1 MLPSDALYNDTTNE
15 TLSIDD
21 ASPEETISNDKTACL
36 LNKPWK
42 VCEMVDWENV
52 LSGRKSLLHMER
64 EVQS

>member
-36 LNKPWK
+36 LNKP
-42 VCEMVDWENV
+42 
-52 LSGRKSLLHMER
+52 
-64 EVQS
+64 